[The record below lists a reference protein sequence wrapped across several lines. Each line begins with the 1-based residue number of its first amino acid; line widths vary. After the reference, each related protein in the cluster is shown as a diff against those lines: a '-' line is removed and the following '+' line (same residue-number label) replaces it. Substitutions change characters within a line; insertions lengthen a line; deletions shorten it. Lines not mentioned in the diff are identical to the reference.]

1 MAILCSCTGATD
13 RAIRHAIDSGA
24 CTVSGVRSACGAA
37 SRCGTCRVWIEALLS
52 EPKGTLNNVVT
63 AA

>member
-13 RAIRHAIDSGA
+13 RAIKHAIDSGA

-37 SRCGTCRVWIEALLS
+37 SRCGTCRTWIEALLN
-52 EPKGTLNNVVT
+52 EPKVALSDAVT

>member
-13 RAIRHAIDSGA
+13 RAIKAAIDEGA
-24 CTVSGVRSACGAA
+24 CTVRGVRSVCGAS

-52 EPKGTLNNVVT
+52 EPKGTLNSAVT